1 MKKRTKFL
9 AAVLSCAAIAG
20 ASVFGTMAYLTD
32 TDTVTNTFT
41 VGKVDIS
48 LDEAKTNADGDLLDT
63 EEKVYT
69 GADGQTLADRV
80 KENSYKLIPGHTYVK
95 DPVVHVEEDSEASY
109 LFIEVKDDL
118 ANAETNVTDTKS
130 INEQILTNNWVMLTY
145 TGDDQ
150 APTNTTVYYKKI
162 AAYDAA
168 EVSTQSYAT
177 FQNFKIKA
185 DLTNDELNNYADAQ
199 VVVKAYAIQ
208 SDGLADVNAAAAALG
223 LSWGTKA

>member
-48 LDEAKTNADGDLLDT
+48 LDEAKTNEDGDLLNS
-63 EEKVYT
+63 EGNVYT
-69 GADGQTLADRV
+69 DADNQTLAERV
-80 KENSYKLIPGHTYVK
+80 KTNTYKLMPGHTYVK
-95 DPVVHVEEDSEASY
+95 DPVVHIAEDSEASY

-118 ANAETNVTDTKS
+118 AKAETNVTDTKS
-130 INEQILTNNWVMLTY
+130 ISEQISTNDWLELIY
-145 TGDDQ
+145 TGDDD
-150 APTNTTVYYKKI
+150 APANTKVYYKKI
-162 AAYDAA
+162 PAYEADDT
-168 EVSTQSYAT
+168 STQSYAT
-177 FQNFKIKA
+177 FENFKIKA
-185 DLTNDELNNYADAQ
+185 DLTSTQLNAYTDAQ

-208 SDGLADVNAAAAALG
+208 SDGLANVNAAAAALG
-223 LSWGTKA
+223 LSWGTGA